1 MVALCFR
8 SARDASITPRP
19 QALPLTAMSR
29 RKRSSPADDLFE
41 LAAKLPWWLC
51 FILAAISYAVLRH
64 YAVAELVV
72 APAPGQMGNMVTE
85 VMMKG
90 LASAGQYILPIVLV
104 FGGIASFLGRRR
116 RQALAQSVA
125 DNTSGGVLR
134 SMIWQDFELLVGEA
148 FRMLGYSVAE
158 TGGGGADGGVDLE
171 LRKGEE
177 VFLVQCKQWR
187 AYKVSVTVVRKLYGV
202 MAGRGAAGG
211 FVVTSG
217 VFTSDAKA
225 FAEGRNIKLIDGA
238 ALTTM
243 IERARGTRAAAKPA
257 VDRVP
262 APDPFRVTSAS
273 PACPKCGNAMV
284 RRTARQGANAG
295 GAFWGCAAFPKCR
308 GVRAID

>member
-1 MVALCFR
+1 
-8 SARDASITPRP
+8 
-19 QALPLTAMSR
+19 MSR

-158 TGGGGADGGVDLE
+158 TGGGGRRWRCRPRIAQGRGGVL
-171 LRKGEE
+171 GP
-177 VFLVQCKQWR
+177 VQ
-187 AYKVSVTVVRKLYGV
+187 A
-202 MAGRGAAGG
+202 MAGLQGFRDRRPRALRRDGRTWGGRWVRGH
-211 FVVTSG
+211 
-217 VFTSDAKA
+217 
-225 FAEGRNIKLIDGA
+225 
-238 ALTTM
+238 
-243 IERARGTRAAAKPA
+243 
-257 VDRVP
+257 
-262 APDPFRVTSAS
+262 
-273 PACPKCGNAMV
+273 V
-284 RRTARQGANAG
+284 RSIHIGRQGL
-295 GAFWGCAAFPKCR
+295 C
-308 GVRAID
+308 